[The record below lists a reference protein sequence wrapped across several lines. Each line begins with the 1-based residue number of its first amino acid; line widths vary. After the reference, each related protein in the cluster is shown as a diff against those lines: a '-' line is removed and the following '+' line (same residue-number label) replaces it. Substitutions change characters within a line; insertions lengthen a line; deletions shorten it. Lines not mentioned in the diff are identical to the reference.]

1 MKKTVSTLSA
11 VMLLLAFGYAGD
23 KMSEARADAKADAS
37 IVSYADVVIVKA
49 DEAQY
54 SEYNDSTSVLVQLPG
69 KQASAAIVKR
79 VSEVEYTEYNDS
91 TTVLVQL

>member
-11 VMLLLAFGYAGD
+11 IALVLAFGYAGD
-23 KMSEARADAKADAS
+23 KMSEARADAKASSS
-37 IVSYADVVIVKA
+37 IVSYADLVIVKA

-69 KQASAAIVKR
+69 KLASAAILKR
-79 VSEVEYTEYNDS
+79 AAEAEYTEYNDS